1 MKNRLIRVVP
11 VLALFLALIP
21 SVSAETVLIC
31 HAQSVPVTLN
41 ASFHSRLST
50 SLVDRVFDYYFN
62 KGDIAF
68 DTAFSLAD
76 GVPSSA
82 WLGGLSSR
90 YGADKVVYLQV
101 IWKQGESTE
110 AVLDR
115 VDYQIVGPRGAV
127 LREGSLTADLVSPST
142 EEAKQ
147 TESVAARVLAG
158 LSS

>member
-1 MKNRLIRVVP
+1 MKNLATLLLL
-11 VLALFLALIP
+11 LALAPFAT
-21 SVSAETVLIC
+21 AETVLIC

-41 ASFHSRLST
+41 TSFHSGLSA

-90 YGADKVVYLQV
+90 YGADKVVYFQV
-101 IWKQGESTE
+101 IWKQGEAKE
-110 AVLDR
+110 AILDR
-115 VDYQIVGPRGAV
+115 VDYQVIGPLGTV
-127 LREGSLTADLVSPST
+127 LREGSFTADLVSPSK

-147 TESVAARVLAG
+147 TETIAARVLAG